1 MSKRIVLI
9 VVAIVLSVFIIGCQ
23 VGASTPESEPPRTVQ
38 LETTQVP
45 KSELPSADATPEAG
59 QGFVTGRLFSEET
72 EAPISRM
79 VVRLAEVYYPDDQ
92 DKNRE
97 DGMYVL
103 DNAYSPSAVTQEG
116 GLFVFEN
123 VVPRDYVMLVGDVN
137 VDYEVITKE
146 NGDPRIWTV
155 EADKTLDV
163 GEIYVNLN

>member
-9 VVAIVLSVFIIGCQ
+9 VVAIVFSICIAACQ
-23 VGASTPESEPPRTVQ
+23 VGASTPESEQPRSVQ

-45 KSELPSADATPEAG
+45 KSELPAADATPEAG